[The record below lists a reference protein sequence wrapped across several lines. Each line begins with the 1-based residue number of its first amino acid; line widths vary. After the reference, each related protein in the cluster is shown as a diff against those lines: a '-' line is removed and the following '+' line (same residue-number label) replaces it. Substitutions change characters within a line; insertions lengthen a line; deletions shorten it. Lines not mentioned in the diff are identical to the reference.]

1 MDVRLRPAETSDA
14 PPEPPVTPNDIE
26 PGPDWWSN
34 WRQEDYSWD
43 GLADKNWDGWAWDPA
58 LMRVVP
64 QADAAEECRPATLQ
78 HQWWSH
84 RDALFIDPHDG
95 RGYTVAHLPLA
106 WSDGS
111 PSPKTSGHGG
121 EVDDGL
127 TIAVQD
133 LLRAAPGGAVDL
145 SGVVFAERASI
156 TVPGGRNIRLRMKRV
171 YAAGSLS
178 LRDENGDAA
187 RLGELDIES
196 SWLKKDLDIEGATID
211 GGMRLITHRGS
222 EIGGDLQCQG
232 LRLNGRLRGR
242 FGVKRRAL
250 FDGAIFEQGAIF
262 EDCLFFSWASFED
275 ARFRGPAQFAR
286 AIIGDARFGGATF
299 ERFAEF
305 PGAAFLRSADFV
317 NAAFAGAAV
326 FSKAAFDRGA
336 NFTGAGFGSD
346 LHLHGARFEGA
357 ALFSGRAALATD
369 RNPQAIVLR
378 PSADAD
384 GWTGAVA
391 AEDLLAAFARRSFQT
406 IDASEAVFVRD
417 ADFSNRDILQPSSF
431 AGARFL
437 GDARFH
443 GSRLHQRVNFH
454 DARFEALDYET
465 QPPRARLV
473 GGRWPDVALAAA
485 EAIRRV
491 DSKAPL
497 RAFQD
502 RPDQFRIALDQV
514 RDETAAARRKALA
527 EVLSPD
533 GDRQTDARLEALEA
547 SFRTLKLAMEDT
559 RARLS
564 ESRFFKMEL
573 RARRRRRD
581 PEVPGW
587 ERFASMAYGMTADY
601 GDSIARPVVF
611 FAATGLAF
619 ALAYWGL
626 AALEAGSAPSWDNL
640 GDALRYSLSR
650 MTPFGAL
657 QEQGRWVWL
666 SGWQDEGSLFS
677 WAGLIRITATV
688 QSALAL
694 VLTFL
699 FALAVR
705 RRFQIV

>member
-1 MDVRLRPAETSDA
+1 MDRRLRPEEASNA
-14 PPEPPVTPNDIE
+14 PLEPPVMPNDIE
-26 PGPDWWSN
+26 PGPDWWSI
-34 WRQEDYSWD
+34 WSQEDYSWD
-43 GLADKNWDGWAWDPA
+43 GLAGKTWDGWAWDLA
-58 LMRVVP
+58 LMQAFP
-64 QADAAEECRPATLQ
+64 QGDATEGCIPATLQ

-95 RGYTVAHLPLA
+95 RAYTVAHLPLT

-111 PSPKTSGHGG
+111 PSPKTGDHRG
-121 EVDDGL
+121 EVDDGI
-127 TIAVQD
+127 TVAVRD
-133 LLRAAPGGAVDL
+133 LLAASKAGIVDL

-156 TVPGGRNIRLRMKRV
+156 VVPGERNARLRMKRV
-171 YAAGSLS
+171 YTAGTLS
-178 LRDENGDAA
+178 LRDENGEGV

-196 SWLKKDLDIEGATID
+196 SWLKKDLDIEGAIIE
-211 GGMRLITHRGS
+211 GGMRLITHWGS

-232 LRLNGRLRGR
+232 LQLGGRLRGR

-250 FDGAIFEQGAIF
+250 FDDAVFEQAAIF
-262 EDCLFFSWASFED
+262 EDCLFFSWASFEN

-305 PGAAFLRSADFV
+305 PSAAFLRTADFG
-317 NAAFAGAAV
+317 NAAFAGSAV
-326 FSKAAFDRGA
+326 FSKAAFGQGA
-336 NFTGAGFGSD
+336 DFTGAGFGSD

-378 PSADAD
+378 PSSDAE

-391 AEDLLAAFARRSFQT
+391 AEDLLAAFARRSFQM
-406 IDASEAVFVRD
+406 IDASDAVFVRD
-417 ADFSNRDILQPSSF
+417 ADFSNRDVLQPSSF

-454 DARFEALDYET
+454 DSRFEALDYEA
-465 QPPRARLV
+465 QPPRAHLV

-491 DSKAPL
+491 ESKAPL

-502 RPDQFRIALDQV
+502 RPEQFTIALDQI
-514 RDETAAARRKALA
+514 RDEVAAARRKALDD
-527 EVLSPD
+527 VLTPD

-573 RARRRRRD
+573 RARRRRKD

-587 ERFASMAYGMTADY
+587 ERFASIAYGMTADY

-626 AALEAGSAPSWDNL
+626 AALEAGSAPSWSNL

-657 QEQGRWVWL
+657 QEQGRWAWL
-666 SGWQDEGSLFS
+666 GGWQDEGSLFS
-677 WAGLIRITATV
+677 WAGVIRITATV